1 MSDLARTDC
10 IDRRSIPSGGI
21 DALILIKHDGMYES
35 FEGRVENVE
44 FESIPWSD
52 GWNDCF
58 LFATTPTLIHHRL
71 TINFSGDV
79 IQRRAKEDA

>member
-10 IDRRSIPSGGI
+10 IDRRSLPSGGI

-35 FEGRVENVE
+35 FEGRVTDVE

-52 GWNDCF
+52 GWNDCWSDC
-58 LFATTPTLIHHRL
+58 LCMTTIQHRL

>member
-1 MSDLARTDC
+1 MSGLARTDC
-10 IDRRSIPSGGI
+10 IDRRNLPSGGI

-35 FEGRVENVE
+35 FEGRVTNVE
-44 FESIPWSD
+44 FESRPWSD
-52 GWNDCF
+52 VWDDC
-58 LFATTPTLIHHRL
+58 LFTAPLIHHSL

>member
-10 IDRRSIPSGGI
+10 IDRRSLPSGGT
-21 DALILIKHDGMYES
+21 DALILVKHDGMYES
-35 FEGRVENVE
+35 FEGRVTDVE

-52 GWNDCF
+52 YWNAC
-58 LFATTPTLIHHRL
+58 LCMTTTHHRL

-79 IQRRAKEDA
+79 IQRRVKEDA

>member
-1 MSDLARTDC
+1 MSDLARTDG
-10 IDRRSIPSGGI
+10 IDRRSLLSGGI
-21 DALILIKHDGMYES
+21 DALIIIKHDGMFES
-35 FEGRVENVE
+35 FEGRVTYVE

-52 GWNDCF
+52 VWNDY
-58 LFATTPTLIHHRL
+58 LFTAPLLHHRL

>member
-10 IDRRSIPSGGI
+10 IDRYSLPSGGI

-44 FESIPWSD
+44 FESIQWSD

-58 LFATTPTLIHHRL
+58 LFTTMPTIVQHRL

>member
-1 MSDLARTDC
+1 MSDLARTDR
-10 IDRRSIPSGGI
+10 IDRYGIPHSGI
-21 DALILIKHDGMYES
+21 DALVLIKHDGMYES

-52 GWNDCF
+52 GWNDWGCYARAPF
-58 LFATTPTLIHHRL
+58 IRHSL

-79 IQRRAKEDA
+79 IERRAKEDE

>member
-1 MSDLARTDC
+1 MSDIVRTDC
-10 IDRRSIPSGGI
+10 IEKRSLPSGGI
-21 DALILIKHDGMYES
+21 DALILIKHDGIYES
-35 FEGRVENVE
+35 FEGRVMDME

-52 GWNDCF
+52 GWSGC
-58 LFATTPTLIHHRL
+58 LFMPTIQHRL

>member
-35 FEGRVENVE
+35 FEGRVTDVM
-44 FESIPWSD
+44 FESTPSLECWSD
-52 GWNDCF
+52 WMCY
-58 LFATTPTLIHHRL
+58 ARPLIKHSL